1 MLCISVTFEWNVLL
15 DLSGGAATKTLC
27 SLVMEL
33 VLQVLC
39 ESTGTMTIWVIRGG
53 EGMGDIPGI
62 RGGFRGSV
70 GSPQS

>member
-1 MLCISVTFEWNVLL
+1 MFEWNVLL
-15 DLSGGAATKTLC
+15 DLSRGAVTKTLC

-39 ESTGTMTIWVIRGG
+39 ESTGTMTIWVIHGG
-53 EGMGDIPGI
+53 EGVGDIPGI

-70 GSPQS
+70 GSLQS